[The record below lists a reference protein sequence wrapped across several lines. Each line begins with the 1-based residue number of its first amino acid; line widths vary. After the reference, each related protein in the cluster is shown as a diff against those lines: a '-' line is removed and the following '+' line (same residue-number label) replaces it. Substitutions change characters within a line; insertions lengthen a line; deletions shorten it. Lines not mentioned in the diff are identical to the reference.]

1 MGTTSTVGAEGAAE
15 CSCKIGTSPDG
26 AGCSCS
32 PGFYGNANLPGEDP
46 CTECPVGA
54 FKAGVGNAAACT
66 QCSNLLGGSASTR
79 ATGSASE
86 ADCICGLNYLR
97 EEVVAG
103 VAKCIDCPEGA
114 ACQGGNTT
122 ALLARPGYWR
132 SSPNS
137 AVFHQCAKPHGAEL
151 CVGGRAEGGTAAGGA
166 AARSDSRCR
175 AGHRGP
181 LCWSCEDGYGKQLGV
196 CERCSDTDDESRW
209 VYVAFGL
216 GLILVMVFVLL
227 TGNLRRATSRRGEA
241 AQGMN
246 VKMSVVKIM
255 VNWLQVTSLAGFI
268 EVGFPKEIQALLQFE
283 DASNISPWSFS
294 SVNCAMNVDFFE
306 RFYYTALVPAVCFA
320 LALGVCALRK
330 LVAWQAQWTFDIFV
344 MLFEALL
351 FLTYNLL
358 TQSVLSVFKC
368 RHLGDGIQVLVS
380 EVSVEC
386 GTPNHKT
393 AVRVGWVLF
402 VVFCLGIPLQLGA
415 LLWRAR
421 ASLTETRSKVR
432 LGFFFF
438 NYRQKLFYYEVVNM
452 ARKLAMVATVVLLE
466 HEIEVQII
474 SLSLLS
480 IVFLTLHTWLRPY
493 ESKTLNRLETFAYFV
508 STMQLTSAAY
518 FHNRPARTGG
528 AFSDLLTFAVV
539 SLSVTFILWSL
550 YLIGFSSLRKLGA
563 RLHTFRMAQPGHG
576 KGRSSLT
583 VPPHRL
589 SVERRDSPAA
599 KPAAGAE
606 YAGLGFF
613 LDDDR
618 PTAGPGTLNGGTM
631 HNPLH
636 SNV

>member
-1 MGTTSTVGAEGAAE
+1 M
-15 CSCKIGTSPDG
+15 
-26 AGCSCS
+26 
-32 PGFYGNANLPGEDP
+32 
-46 CTECPVGA
+46 
-54 FKAGVGNAAACT
+54 
-66 QCSNLLGGSASTR
+66 R
-79 ATGSASE
+79 
-86 ADCICGLNYLR
+86 
-97 EEVVAG
+97 
-103 VAKCIDCPEGA
+103 
-114 ACQGGNTT
+114 
-122 ALLARPGYWR
+122 ARP
-132 SSPNS
+132 
-137 AVFHQCAKPHGAEL
+137 
-151 CVGGRAEGGTAAGGA
+151 
-166 AARSDSRCR
+166 
-175 AGHRGP
+175 
-181 LCWSCEDGYGKQLGV
+181 
-196 CERCSDTDDESRW
+196 
-209 VYVAFGL
+209 
-216 GLILVMVFVLL
+216 
-227 TGNLRRATSRRGEA
+227 
-241 AQGMN
+241 
-246 VKMSVVKIM
+246 
-255 VNWLQVTSLAGFI
+255 
-268 EVGFPKEIQALLQFE
+268 
-283 DASNISPWSFS
+283 
-294 SVNCAMNVDFFE
+294 
-306 RFYYTALVPAVCFA
+306 
-320 LALGVCALRK
+320 
-330 LVAWQAQWTFDIFV
+330 
-344 MLFEALL
+344 
-351 FLTYNLL
+351 
-358 TQSVLSVFKC
+358 
-368 RHLGDGIQVLVS
+368 
-380 EVSVEC
+380 
-386 GTPNHKT
+386 
-393 AVRVGWVLF
+393 
-402 VVFCLGIPLQLGA
+402 
-415 LLWRAR
+415 
-421 ASLTETRSKVR
+421 SLTETRSKVR